1 MTKIYYID
9 VSRTAINGKRRQKLH
24 HAYDGEKIIKI
35 RKLTRLRNANEIYID
50 TLFPEVYNEIL
61 ELLKRGV
68 KVYVLKDTRM
78 LKKLRLENGL
88 RKSDENDVLML
99 SKIPRECFRELTV
112 RDVELKIAVRPLVN
126 RYEWIV
132 EKRKMLK
139 QWKSRGYDYGFGESI
154 RAMEADRK
162 KIEREIVRM
171 INRSIYKDVYR
182 RVCNELQMRGS
193 VEIAILVMELPLTSG
208 VDKLKAYLGFTPT
221 KNNRQYNHRLRRHL
235 ESIAL
240 NIYIRSYKKGANIP
254 KEFIETIQ
262 NTQSKSTAL
271 QKLQLKI
278 LKILR
283 RTWVEVNKKP
293 VTNLL
298 ADEQ

>member
-1 MTKIYYID
+1 MKIYYVDI
-9 VSRTAINGKRRQKLH
+9 SRTAVNGKRRQKLH
-24 HAYDGEKIIKI
+24 CVFDGQKVIKI
-35 RKLTRLRNANEIYID
+35 RKLTKLRNANEIYID

-68 KVYVLKDTRM
+68 KVYILKDTRM

-88 RKSDENDVLML
+88 RKSDENDALML

-112 RDVELKIAVRPLVN
+112 REVKLKIAVRPLVN

-193 VEIAILVMELPLTSG
+193 VEIAILVTELPLTSG

-221 KNNRQYNHRLRRHL
+221 KNNRQYTHRLRRHL

>member
-1 MTKIYYID
+1 
-9 VSRTAINGKRRQKLH
+9 
-24 HAYDGEKIIKI
+24 
-35 RKLTRLRNANEIYID
+35 
-50 TLFPEVYNEIL
+50 LFPEVYNEIL

-99 SKIPRECFRELTV
+99 SKIPREYFRELTAGE
-112 RDVELKIAVRPLVN
+112 VELKVAVRPLVN